1 MPVLSPAASN
11 PFDLIDDSAFTEN
24 TLMKNPLAGLMQQ
37 AQKMQENLKQV
48 QDEIAAAQIQGE
60 SGAGLVRISMN
71 GKRQVQKVVIDD
83 SLLNEDRDMLE
94 DLIAAAFN
102 DAVNKVS
109 ALKQE
114 KMAGLTGGIDLPA
127 GFKLPF

>member
-1 MPVLSPAASN
+1 
-11 PFDLIDDSAFTEN
+11 
-24 TLMKNPLAGLMQQ
+24 MKNPLAGLMQQ
-37 AQKMQENLKQV
+37 AQKMQESLKQA
-48 QDEIAAAQIQGE
+48 QDELAMAQIQGE
-60 SGAGLVRISMN
+60 SGGGLVKIAMN

-109 ALKQE
+109 VLKQE

>member
-1 MPVLSPAASN
+1 
-11 PFDLIDDSAFTEN
+11 
-24 TLMKNPLAGLMQQ
+24 MKNPLAGLMQQ

-60 SGAGLVRISMN
+60 SGAGLVRITMN

-83 SLLNEDRDMLE
+83 SLLKEERDMLE

-102 DAVNKVS
+102 DAVKKVS

-114 KMAGLTGGIDLPA
+114 KMAGLTGGIELPV

>member
-1 MPVLSPAASN
+1 
-11 PFDLIDDSAFTEN
+11 
-24 TLMKNPLAGLMQQ
+24 MKNPLAGLMQQ

-60 SGAGLVRISMN
+60 SGAGLVRITMN

-83 SLLNEDRDMLE
+83 SLLKEERDMLE

-114 KMAGLTGGIDLPA
+114 KMAGLTGGIELPA

>member
-1 MPVLSPAASN
+1 
-11 PFDLIDDSAFTEN
+11 
-24 TLMKNPLAGLMQQ
+24 MKNPLAGLMQQ

-60 SGAGLVRISMN
+60 SGAGLVRITMN
-71 GKRQVQKVVIDD
+71 GKRQVQKVIIDD
-83 SLLNEDRDMLE
+83 SLLKEDRDMLE

>member
-1 MPVLSPAASN
+1 
-11 PFDLIDDSAFTEN
+11 
-24 TLMKNPLAGLMQQ
+24 MKNPLAGLMQQ